1 MAMHSRLIADPPALL
16 ELEAPDAGA
25 PPRASH
31 RRKLGRMVAG
41 GLLAAIRARVAA
53 RGMTFTDL
61 ARASGMQPGNL
72 RRMLTSTTASPRLGS
87 VMRLLPPL
95 HARIAPA
102 GARTAAELADFLE
115 DQRQRN
121 ALTWDQLLGPAGLP
135 PNKFAARLAADPEQ
149 LSLDVVM
156 HLAEALHV
164 ELTLIADDEAPARNA
179 DERPSKQRSRTA
191 RHGPA
196 PRQQPDRPAP
206 PASPPTPASPR
217 EPSTP
222 PTPIAS
228 TSPATTPGLGP
239 LRPPRLGRYRDTPPE
254 PTPPRPPSATW
265 KPPEESHFLEKE
277 VIAHLASL
285 SSEDWS
291 TGFAGV
297 WAMLL
302 NGAELPVR
310 FIEGLGTWAASA
322 FQRFRPPPPQ
332 RPPPPEPPDG
342 CFDALDPGWLVHF
355 WVRSRQP
362 DPPAI
367 DKWLHD
373 ELGVKV
379 LHVALDSENAVIVR
393 LAPNGCPHRLI
404 QGVHMVGQGQATDW
418 LHTEIPLAIKIGGE
432 HHNFAH
438 VSAGPVVGE
447 IIIRERAYL
456 LAVVSS
462 LLALV
467 EVHAEGMR
475 VVWGGRPERLSEVDL
490 EMPPQIA
497 PKPAAP
503 TDTAAPAVDLAG
515 PTGRLEEETRKRI
528 EAETTLAAERSSRDE
543 ERRALQT
550 TTKKLAVTTAAL
562 EAAQQ
567 ALNAMQAELT
577 LQSQASTNAQR
588 QVQMAR
594 EGANQLLD
602 ALLSKNKAYDQALEE
617 RQAAE
622 ARATEAEQAYGALLA
637 ERAELLLQL
646 DDQANTAADALA
658 QLHAQLAVERD
669 RRSNAE
675 SLAAARGLEVEAQKV
690 ETADLRQAVE
700 QLVALRR
707 EPSEPDRLAEVQK
720 ELDELRQAHAND
732 AAHIRELIE
741 SHRLPELLSFF
752 ATRMLGVPVKDG
764 DHALALLEE
773 KLPLASLQPPAA
785 EHPLPPE
792 PLLPTA
798 NAPIISPG
806 RAKIGRNEPCPCG
819 SGTKYKR
826 CCWLSSS

>member
-1 MAMHSRLIADPPALL
+1 
-16 ELEAPDAGA
+16 
-25 PPRASH
+25 
-31 RRKLGRMVAG
+31 
-41 GLLAAIRARVAA
+41 
-53 RGMTFTDL
+53 
-61 ARASGMQPGNL
+61 MQPGNL

-102 GARTAAELADFLE
+102 GARTAAELAAFLE
-115 DQRQRN
+115 DQQRRS
-121 ALTWDQLLGPAGLP
+121 ALPWDQLLGPTGLHAG
-135 PNKFAARLAADPEQ
+135 KIAARLGADPEQ

-156 HLAEALHV
+156 HLADALHV
-164 ELTLIADDEAPARNA
+164 ELTLIGDDEAPTQDAG
-179 DERPSKQRSRTA
+179 ERPTKQRSRPA
-191 RHGPA
+191 RDGSA
-196 PRQQPDRPAP
+196 PRRQPDRPAP
-206 PASPPTPASPR
+206 PASPR
-217 EPSTP
+217 EPSAP
-222 PTPIAS
+222 PTPEPIAS
-228 TSPATTPGLGP
+228 TSPATTSGLGP
-239 LRPPRLGRYRDTPPE
+239 LRPQRLGRYRDTPPE
-254 PTPPRPPSATW
+254 PTPPRPASATW
-265 KPPEESHFLEKE
+265 KPPEKSHLLDNA

-285 SSEDWS
+285 SNEDWS

-297 WAMLL
+297 WAMIL

-310 FIEGLGTWAASA
+310 FIEALGTWAASA
-322 FQRFRPPPPQ
+322 FQRSRPPPPP
-332 RPPPPEPPDG
+332 RPPAPEPPDG

-362 DPPAI
+362 DPPTI

-373 ELGVKV
+373 KLGVKV
-379 LHVALDSENAVIVR
+379 LHVALDSENAVVVR

-404 QGVHMVGQGQATDW
+404 QGVHMVRQGQTTDW

-432 HHNFAH
+432 HHNFVH

-503 TDTAAPAVDLAG
+503 TDTATPAIDLAG
-515 PTGRLEEETRKRI
+515 PAGRLEEETRKRI
-528 EAETTLAAERSSRDE
+528 EAETTLAAERSSRDD

-567 ALNAMQAELT
+567 ALNAMQSELT

-594 EGANQLLD
+594 EAANQLLD
-602 ALLSKNKAYDQALEE
+602 ALLSKNKAYDQVLGE

-622 ARATEAEQAYGALLA
+622 ARATEADQAYAALFG
-637 ERAELLLQL
+637 ERGELLLQL

-658 QLHAQLAVERD
+658 QIHAQLAVEQG

-675 SLAAARGLEVEAQKV
+675 SLAAARRLEVEAQKI
-690 ETADLRQAVE
+690 EIADLRQAVA
-700 QLVALRR
+700 QLEALPR
-707 EPSEPDRLAEVQK
+707 EPSEPYRLAEVQR
-720 ELDELRQAHAND
+720 ELDELRQAQAND

-741 SHRLPELLSFF
+741 AHRLPELLSFF
-752 ATRMLGVPVKDG
+752 VTRMLGVPVKDG

-773 KLPLASLQPPAA
+773 KYPLANARTALTAA

-798 NAPIISPG
+798 NAPTTSQG

-819 SGTKYKR
+819 SGKKYKR
-826 CCWLSSS
+826 CCWLSSG

>member
-1 MAMHSRLIADPPALL
+1 
-16 ELEAPDAGA
+16 
-25 PPRASH
+25 
-31 RRKLGRMVAG
+31 MVAG
-41 GLLAAIRARVAA
+41 GLLAAIRARVAT

-102 GARTAAELADFLE
+102 GARTATELAAFLE
-115 DQRQRN
+115 DQQRRS
-121 ALTWDQLLGPAGLP
+121 ALPWEQLLGPTGLHAG
-135 PNKFAARLAADPEQ
+135 KIAARLGTDPEQ

-156 HLAEALHV
+156 HLADALHV
-164 ELTLIADDEAPARNA
+164 ELTLIGDDEAPTRDAG
-179 DERPSKQRSRTA
+179 ERPTKQRSRPA
-191 RHGPA
+191 RHGSA
-196 PRQQPDRPAP
+196 PRRQPDRPAP
-206 PASPPTPASPR
+206 PASPPPASPR
-217 EPSTP
+217 EPSAP
-222 PTPIAS
+222 PTPEPVAS
-228 TSPATTPGLGP
+228 ASPATTSGLAP

-265 KPPEESHFLEKE
+265 KPPEASNILDNA
-277 VIAHLASL
+277 VLAHLASL

-291 TGFAGV
+291 TGFAGA
-297 WAMLL
+297 WAMIL
-302 NGAELPVR
+302 NGAEFPVR
-310 FIEGLGTWAASA
+310 FIEALGTWAASA
-322 FQRFRPPPPQ
+322 FQRFRPPPPE
-332 RPPPPEPPDG
+332 RPPAPEPPDG
-342 CFDALDPGWLVHF
+342 CFDALDPGSLVHF

-362 DPPAI
+362 DPPSI

-373 ELGVKV
+373 KLGVKV
-379 LHVALDSENAVIVR
+379 LHMALDSENAVIIR

-404 QGVHMVGQGQATDW
+404 KGVHMVRQGPTTDW

-432 HHNFAH
+432 HHNFVH

-447 IIIRERAYL
+447 ILIRERAYL

-490 EMPPQIA
+490 EMPPPIA

-515 PTGRLEEETRKRI
+515 PPGRLEEETRKRI
-528 EAETTLAAERSSRDE
+528 EAETMLAAERSSRDD
-543 ERRALQT
+543 ERAALQT

-567 ALNAMQAELT
+567 ALNAMQSELT
-577 LQSQASTNAQR
+577 LQSQASTNTQR

-594 EGANQLLD
+594 EAANQLLD

-617 RQAAE
+617 REAAE
-622 ARATEAEQAYGALLA
+622 ARATEAEQAYVALFG
-637 ERAELLLQL
+637 ERGELLLQL

-658 QLHAQLAVERD
+658 QIHAQLAVERG

-690 ETADLRQAVE
+690 EIADLRQAVA
-700 QLVALRR
+700 QLEALRR

-720 ELDELRQAHAND
+720 ELDELRQAQAND

-741 SHRLPELLSFF
+741 SDRFPELLSFF
-752 ATRMLGVPVKDG
+752 VTRLLGVPVKDG

-773 KLPLASLQPPAA
+773 KLPLASARPALTAA
-785 EHPLPPE
+785 EHTPE

-798 NAPIISPG
+798 NVPITSQG

-819 SGTKYKR
+819 SGKKYKR
-826 CCWLSSS
+826 CCWLSSG